1 MKQEKVVDTID
12 RVSSEAISDFDKIP
26 IEISPLCRSPHKV
39 YRSMPTTVNLHHQ
52 IAAVYVDRGAGDVVR
67 IGNEK

>member
-1 MKQEKVVDTID
+1 MMREVVVDTID
-12 RVSSEAISDFDKIP
+12 RVSSEAISDLDRIP

-52 IAAVYVDRGAGDVVR
+52 IAAVYVDRGAGNVL
-67 IGNEK
+67 